1 MPQTIAMTMLRPPLG
16 EILAGTSA
24 RGVCALEYPRPTRRR
39 MLEARLR
46 RWFPD
51 AEIVEAAP
59 DPHAPIGDWL
69 DRYFA
74 GARPRASDI
83 RLDLRGTSFEL
94 SVWQALLDIPFGRT
108 ESYGA
113 LARKLRRPNGAR
125 AVGLAVGRNPASI
138 IVPCHRVLG
147 ADGSLTGYG
156 GGLERKRWLLEHE
169 GVALDAEPRR
179 LAF

>member
-1 MPQTIAMTMLRPPLG
+1 MVSGCRD
-16 EILAGTSA
+16 
-24 RGVCALEYPRPTRRR
+24 RG
-39 MLEARLR
+39 
-46 RWFPD
+46 
-51 AEIVEAAP
+51 EAAP
-59 DPHAPIGDWL
+59 DPRGPIGDWL

-74 GARPRASDI
+74 GARPPTSDI

-108 ESYGA
+108 ESYGS
-113 LARKLRRPNGAR
+113 LARKLRCPNGAR

-156 GGLERKRWLLEHE
+156 GGLERKRWLLQHE
-169 GVALDAEPRR
+169 GVAFDAEPRR